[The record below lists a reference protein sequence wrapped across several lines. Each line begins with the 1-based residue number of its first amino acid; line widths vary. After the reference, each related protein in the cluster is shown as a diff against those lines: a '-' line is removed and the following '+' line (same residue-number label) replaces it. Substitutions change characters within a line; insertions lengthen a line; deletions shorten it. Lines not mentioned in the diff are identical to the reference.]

1 MAITPYL
8 LYRDAGAA
16 LDWLA
21 KAFGLR
27 KTRDVFKGEDGRVN
41 HASMTLGEAVLM
53 LGSPG
58 ADFQGPRAIGHVTQ
72 NLYVDVDD
80 VDKHYARAVKA
91 GANVIEE
98 PTDTAYG
105 ARRYGAEDL
114 EGHRWY
120 FAQDLAARPRGSKK
134 EPSGSKT
141 TARKNA
147 KRRRSERAG
156 RR

>member
-8 LYRDAGAA
+8 LYQDAGAA

-41 HASMTLGEAVLM
+41 HASMTLGEAALM

-58 ADFQGPRAIGHVTQ
+58 PDFQGPRAIGHVTQ

-80 VDKHYARAVKA
+80 VKKHYARALEA
-91 GANVIEE
+91 GAKIIEE
-98 PTDTAYG
+98 PKDTFYG

-120 FAQDLAARPRGSKK
+120 FAQDLAATRKRAKK
-134 EPSGSKT
+134 TTRRKG
-141 TARKNA
+141 TARKKA
-147 KRRRSERAG
+147 KARGRKGSRRR
-156 RR
+156 